1 MDGVALERSDVLT
14 GVAADDVTIMEFG
27 RGRSVFPIFC
37 IFAATVN
44 FSASFS
50 PTFDCQ
56 VLCAD

>member
-1 MDGVALERSDVLT
+1 LV
-14 GVAADDVTIMEFG
+14 
-27 RGRSVFPIFC
+27 IFC

-56 VLCAD
+56 VL

>member
-1 MDGVALERSDVLT
+1 LV
-14 GVAADDVTIMEFG
+14 
-27 RGRSVFPIFC
+27 IFC

-56 VLCAD
+56 VLWADWSWKRSIKMFSFQEEQQTTYQT